1 MEALGHWRDAA
12 VILLV
17 FEAFIMGLVPLAI
30 AYFLAR
36 GAHWLVKHTRP
47 AFAWVRGYVT
57 IAEGYIEKS
66 MDKAASPFIAWQGLW
81 AGLGGGTAALGR
93 LILGKRRERL

>member
-1 MEALGHWRDAA
+1 MESLGHWRDVA

-30 AYFLAR
+30 AYLLAR

-57 IAEGYIEKS
+57 IAEGYVEKG
-66 MDKAASPFIAWQGLW
+66 MDKAASPFIAWHGLW
-81 AGLGGGTAALGR
+81 AGVGGGALALRR
-93 LILGKRRERL
+93 LILRKRR